1 MGGLVDA
8 LAKPLAEGAEKLGD
22 VAYKSLQGSKGGRFA
37 LNVFTSMERTFKGSP
52 EGEAIQKM
60 AMKGIEARNQ
70 IGKVTMKPIDDFK
83 AIAQKNQ
90 NIAKLHDYSKA
101 PLSQIHASLAGH
113 SAQQALDPLMN
124 DVRHHTMTLND
135 IEGKLHSEANTYG
148 REVAFGPDGRNL
160 AATIYPMLQSPH
172 PPDRTKAEAMLTV
185 LSQVFKDT
193 EGAKRGA
200 LNVEQSGIK
209 SDVQDYATKIQKQY
223 YGASGKYIYPL
234 DLKPGYDKG
243 SPEAQWVEQKTHKYA
258 MTYLAPLI
266 TLAHLNDFYKLPAST
281 PVRALWDQVTSGSN
295 AHREQLKMA
304 SGIFFHTYHSIM
316 HNDFAYRTGQI
327 AQKTGMP
334 DAAALINKVFHNPG
348 FNNLRM
354 FQLSTFGSAGYH
366 AAQHWGVLA
375 AQGDR
380 LALQELKEIGL
391 DGTRIAQ
398 RGGQLTDEELT
409 TAIFHFTNNRLFIDK
424 PLDRARLTQA
434 NPYLRVGSMFHG
446 YISKEGRFLTKE
458 LGKLMKGGDFV
469 RLAQFAGT
477 VGVIFPATAPLLMS
491 LQTLVRTA
499 STDRAKDT
507 FNTNYDK
514 LLHPQGFGDFA
525 WEYIQLLAHFG
536 AAGAF
541 MQYVHSAENHQLAA
555 GFAGPVLG
563 VTYGTGQ
570 DMFPKPSVKTGERN
584 YHPLERDL
592 LRYFTLPIFGNWAAE
607 HVVPKGRTSTGLSL
621 SYSHRRHR

>member
-1 MGGLVDA
+1 MGGFVEA
-8 LAKPLAEGAEKLGD
+8 LTKPLAAGAEKVSD
-22 VAYKSLQGSKGGRFA
+22 AAYKGLEKSGTGRFA
-37 LNVFTSMERTFKGSP
+37 IDMFTSMERTFKGTP

-60 AMKGIEARNQ
+60 TMKGVEARNQ
-70 IGKVTMKPIDDFK
+70 IGKVNMKPIDNFK
-83 AIAQKNQ
+83 AIAQQNP
-90 NIAKLHDYSKA
+90 NIAKLHDYSTA
-101 PLSQIHASLAGH
+101 NLSQIHASLAGH

-160 AATIYPMLQSPH
+160 AATIYPMLRSANA
-172 PPDRTKAEAMLTV
+172 PDRTKADAMLTI

-200 LNVEQSGIK
+200 LGVEQSGIK
-209 SDVQDYATKIQKQY
+209 SDVQNYVTKIQKQY
-223 YGASGKYIYPL
+223 YGASGKYVYPMNL
-234 DLKPGYDKG
+234 KG
-243 SPEAQWVEQKTHKYA
+243 SEKAQVAEKLSHKYA

-316 HNDFAYRTGQI
+316 HNDFAYRTGMI
-327 AQKTGMP
+327 AQKTGLP
-334 DAAALINKVFHNPG
+334 DAAALIHKVFHNPG

-354 FQLSTFGSAGYH
+354 HQLSVFGSAGYH
-366 AAQHWGVLA
+366 ATQHWGVLA
-375 AQGDR
+375 SQGNR
-380 LALQELKEIGL
+380 LAMQELKEVGL
-391 DGTRIAQ
+391 DATKIAQ
-398 RGGQLTDEELT
+398 RGGQLTDDELT

-434 NPYLRVGSMFHG
+434 SPFMRVGSMFHG
-446 YISKEGRFLTKE
+446 YISREGRFLTKE
-458 LGKLMKGGDFV
+458 LGKLMRHGDFV
-469 RLAQFAGT
+469 RLTQFAGT

-499 STDRAKDT
+499 STERTKDT

-514 LLHPQGFGDFA
+514 LLHPQGFGEFA
-525 WEYIQLLAHFG
+525 SEYIQLLAHFG

-555 GFAGPVLG
+555 AFTGPVPG
-563 VTYGTGQ
+563 VAIGTTQ
-570 DMFPKPSVKTGERN
+570 DALAKPSVKTGETN

-607 HVVPKGRTSTGLSL
+607 HLVPKGRTSTGLSL
-621 SYSHRRHR
+621 SHSHRRHW